1 MLETIVVTVN
11 GKPITVPSGATVA
24 VAVALAG
31 SPCRHSVTGELRG
44 AFCGMG
50 ICFECRVKLDGKP
63 HCSSCQ
69 ILCRSGMEVTVDD

>member
-1 MLETIVVTVN
+1 MRETIVVMVN

-24 VAVALAG
+24 VAVAMAR
-31 SPCRHSVTGELRG
+31 SPCRRSVTGEVRG

-50 ICFECRVKLDGKP
+50 ICFECRVKLDGQP
-63 HCSSCQ
+63 HRTSCQ